1 MLFVIKPNGKDS
13 RALYE
18 ELYRVTSGDISVTD
32 FESEI
37 FVSLPANAT
46 YDLDTVI
53 SICEKYGETAGDGT

>member
-1 MLFVIKPNGKDS
+1 MLLIIKPNGKDS

-32 FESEI
+32 LITKI
-37 FVSLPANAT
+37 FVSLPASAN

-53 SICEKYGETAGDGT
+53 SICEKYGDTASNDI